1 VAEEEAS
8 AAEAAAA
15 EAARCAE
22 FLSAGAVFASPLTRA
37 VETALLTLE
46 GHPYFAAP
54 NAALH
59 LTRAAREVEFMRV
72 AHAGLALLS
81 WIVFFSSRAHSLHL
95 LFI

>member
-46 GHPYFAAP
+46 GHPYFATP
-54 NAALH
+54 GAALH
-59 LTRAAREVEFMRV
+59 LTRAAREVEFM
-72 AHAGLALLS
+72 HALLS
-81 WIVFFSSRAHSLHL
+81 WIVFFFRACIRCIFF
-95 LFI
+95 LFYV